1 MTPLGAIRTI
11 RPILD
16 WDNPTVF
23 EGLKARLEQLLADHT
38 PPGDPRHRAALLHS
52 AIVDAKVAVA
62 AMRDALAATERVIA
76 AERKQLEDAERRGR
90 LAAQIPDPET
100 VQIAEQFV
108 VRHRER
114 VQVLEM
120 KLTAQREELSL
131 TVRDVE
137 QMTLELRRARQ
148 GGGGPTPTQEAAW
161 RDLETAGG
169 VRPETDVDGELLKSQ
184 LNRQQMDAAVQA
196 QLEHLKK
203 KLGRND
209 SKGER

>member
-1 MTPLGAIRTI
+1 MTPHGAIRTI
-11 RPILD
+11 RRFLD

-23 EGLKARLEQLLADHT
+23 EGLKARLEKLLADHT
-38 PPGDPRHRAALLHS
+38 PPGDPRQRSALLHA

-62 AMRDALAATERVIA
+62 AMQDALASTERTLA

-100 VQIAEQFV
+100 VQIAEQFA

-120 KLTAQREELSL
+120 KLTAQREELAL

-148 GGGGPTPTQEAAW
+148 GGPTPTQEAAW
-161 RDLETAGG
+161 RDLESAGG
-169 VRPETDVDGELLKSQ
+169 VRPETDVDGELLKNQ

-203 KLGRND
+203 KLG
-209 SKGER
+209 KEPT

>member
-1 MTPLGAIRTI
+1 MGRSVPFGES
-11 RPILD
+11 PD

-23 EGLKARLEQLLADHT
+23 EGLKARLEKLLAANT
-38 PPGDPRHRAALLHS
+38 PPGDPRHRAALLHA

-62 AMRDALAATERVIA
+62 TMRDALAGTERALA

-90 LAAQIPDPET
+90 LAAQISDTET
-100 VQIAEQFV
+100 AEIAGQFA

-120 KLTAQREELSL
+120 KLAAQREELSL
-131 TVRDVE
+131 TERDVE
-137 QMTLELRRARQ
+137 QMILELRRARQ
-148 GGGGPTPTQEAAW
+148 GGAGPTPAQEAAW
-161 RDLETAGG
+161 RDLESAGG
-169 VRPETDVDGELLKSQ
+169 VRPETDMDGELLKSQ

-203 KLGRND
+203 KLGKDNPNV
-209 SKGER
+209 SGE